1 MGNLFR
7 GQKYNFQE
15 PFGSIGFWG
24 TKRVNR
30 EEILKVLKEVKDEVR
45 QRYMAEVEGLF
56 GSFARDEEGIQSDV
70 DILVKFKEGANL
82 LHLVG
87 LSLFLEEKLRFSVD
101 IVPLD
106 SLREEIRDEVLKE
119 AIYL

>member
-1 MGNLFR
+1 MNR
-7 GQKYNFQE
+7 IDTTRYNFQR

>member
-1 MGNLFR
+1 MN
-7 GQKYNFQE
+7 K
-15 PFGSIGFWG
+15 
-24 TKRVNR
+24 

-101 IVPLD
+101 IVPTD